1 MHKYRKLAK
10 KIKQRA
16 QELQTMTDQELKRQT
31 TELRDQLKNGKSLDD
46 ILIES
51 YATVCEADRRIL
63 GLTPYLTQIIG
74 ALVLHEGNIAEMK
87 TGEGKTLTAT
97 MPLYLHGLIGNGVFL
112 ITANPYLARR
122 DAEEIGK
129 VYRWLGLTV
138 GLGVPNDDEED
149 DDERELDQIYASDIV
164 YTTHSSLGFDYLFDN
179 LATTPDKQHI
189 KRLNYA
195 IIDEID
201 SILLDQ
207 AQTPLIVS
215 GAPNVKSNLYEL
227 SELMIH
233 QLKEGIDFKTATDA
247 KSVWLTPAGISHL
260 EEFAGI
266 KDLLSEKHHNL
277 YRHLVLALKANYLFT
292 KDRDYVVEAQTV
304 VLLDKMN
311 GRKLPGTK
319 LQAGLHQAI
328 EAKEGVKLS
337 DETKGMASITYQNLF
352 KLFTRISGM
361 TGTALTDADEFRDTY
376 HLNTIV
382 IPTNQ
387 KVIRKDHPDQVYVT
401 NQAKI
406 EASLA
411 KLEEITQQNRP
422 VLIETG
428 SVSMSELYSR
438 LLLAKGYAH
447 NVLNATSAAKENRII
462 KEAGNVDSITV
473 ATAMAGRGTD
483 IKLSNDAKKN
493 GGLYVIGTERMS
505 SARIDNQLRGRSG
518 RQGEPGDS
526 MFFVSL
532 EDKIVTENAPKWV
545 KKFRKQ
551 CISNPNFD
559 INQPLTELRIK
570 HVVDRAQSVQKNSE
584 VSGRR
589 QTLAFDEVAKVQ
601 RNYLYQLR
609 NKIMRSADLDQLMIT
624 AIRTVISNF
633 VSYVHSYTE
642 VMDFIYNNID
652 YFFVDEKQ
660 ILEQSWEN
668 PSFLTE
674 FLLKLI
680 KQQEQKVFKQFSSDD
695 QLLYYKRLV
704 LLKSIDLMW
713 IEQVDALQ
721 QLKEVVSNRNW
732 GQHKPV
738 YEYQTEAQRSFE
750 AMKNEIYL
758 LILKNTLLSE
768 IVYQDDG
775 TIKLVFV

>member
-1 MHKYRKLAK
+1 MHKYQTLAK
-10 KIKQRA
+10 KIKKRA
-16 QELQTMTDQELKRQT
+16 HDLQSLTDQELKNQT
-31 TELRDQLKNGKSLDD
+31 VQFRNQIKHGRRLDD
-46 ILIES
+46 LLIEA
-51 YATVCEADRRIL
+51 YATVCEADRRVL
-63 GLTPYLTQIIG
+63 GLSPYLTQIIG

-138 GLGVPNDDEED
+138 GLGVTKDDDED
-149 DDERELDQIYASDIV
+149 DDERDLAKIYASDIV

-179 LATTPDKQHI
+179 LATTPDEQYIHN
-189 KRLNYA
+189 LDFA

-215 GAPNVKSNLYEL
+215 GAPNVKSNLYAL

-233 QLKEGIDFKTATDA
+233 QLQEHVDFEKATDG
-247 KSVWLTPAGISHL
+247 KSVWLTEAGLTHLETYAGID
-260 EEFAGI
+260 
-266 KDLLSEKHHNL
+266 DLLSEEHHNL
-277 YRHLVLALKANYLFT
+277 YRHLVIALKANYLFT
-292 KDRDYVVEAQTV
+292 KDRDYVVENHEV
-304 VLLDKMN
+304 ILLDKMN

-328 EAKEGVKLS
+328 EAKEHAKIS
-337 DETKGMASITYQNLF
+337 EESKGMASITYQNLF
-352 KLFTRISGM
+352 KLFQRISGM

-376 HLNTIV
+376 HLDTIV
-382 IPTNQ
+382 IPTNR

-411 KLEEITQQNRP
+411 KVIEISRAHRP
-422 VLIETG
+422 ILIETG

-438 LLLAKGYAH
+438 LLLSKGYAH
-447 NVLNATSAAKENRII
+447 NILNATSAAKENRII
-462 KEAGNVDSITV
+462 KEAGNCDSITV

-483 IKLSNDAKKN
+483 IKLSPQAKQN

-505 SARIDNQLRGRSG
+505 SARIDNQLRGRAG

-545 KKFRKQ
+545 KKFRKRVTAD
-551 CISNPNFD
+551 PNFD
-559 INQPLTELRIK
+559 LSQPLASLRFK
-570 HVVDRAQSVQKNSE
+570 HVVDRAQGVQKNSE
-584 VSGRR
+584 VAGRQ

-609 NKIMRSADLDQLMIT
+609 NRIMRSADLNQILKT
-624 AIRTVISNF
+624 AIRLAVSDF
-633 VSYVHSYTE
+633 VDQATNYTE
-642 VMDFIYNNID
+642 VIDFIYNNID
-652 YFFVDEKQ
+652 YFFVDEAGE
-660 ILEQSWEN
+660 LEANWQT
-668 PSFLTE
+668 PRFLTE
-674 FLLKLI
+674 YLMKLI
-680 KQQEQKVFKQFSSDD
+680 QHRQIKVAQQFDNED
-695 QLLYYKRLV
+695 QLAYYKRLV
-704 LLKSIDLMW
+704 ILKSLDLMW

-738 YEYQTEAQRSFE
+738 YEYQDEAQRSFKT
-750 AMKNEIYL
+750 MKREIYR
-758 LILKNTLLSE
+758 LILKNSLLSE
-768 IVYQDDG
+768 IVDQDDG
-775 TIKLVFV
+775 TLKVIFV